1 MDYRMWTVN
10 LRLTSPGPLLPW
22 LGPAVRGMLAKRL
35 KHRVCRLTAAERQR
49 QGAYCDGCSRRKGCP
64 YGETFEPE
72 LPAGWEPFCGQQDV
86 PPAVILAPY
95 YPVPTEAIEGLEI
108 PLRLTLVGRRAVGHL
123 GAIQDA
129 LFECGRADGL
139 GLGRVQFTLGSGAD
153 GAISDPRK
161 IPVLPSEPDAAAGCI
176 PRLGV
181 GLVAPLFLRREL
193 NGRPP
198 DQRPKDK
205 PRSRHVPIRQPEFS
219 DLFGAVLRTL
229 GQLFRIDGAPLPADF
244 GALKAAARRVRLV
257 EQCYQ
262 PFQQGKWTS
271 RGEQRYMLRGCD
283 GGGVYADVPLALLP
297 WMLWGGRLHVGGHRG
312 SGAGGWRLVL
322 D

>member
-1 MDYRMWTVN
+1 
-10 LRLTSPGPLLPW
+10 
-22 LGPAVRGMLAKRL
+22 
-35 KHRVCRLTAAERQR
+35 
-49 QGAYCDGCSRRKGCP
+49 
-64 YGETFEPE
+64 
-72 LPAGWEPFCGQQDV
+72 
-86 PPAVILAPY
+86 VILAPY
-95 YPVPTEAIEGLEI
+95 YPVPTEALEGLEI
-108 PLRLTLVGRRAVGHL
+108 PLRVTLVGRRAVGHA

-139 GLGRVQFTLGSGAD
+139 GLGRVLFTLGSQAD
-153 GAISDPRK
+153 GSISEPLE
-161 IPVLPSEPDAAAGCI
+161 ITALPSGPNAAPGCI

-193 NGRPP
+193 NGGPP

-219 DLFGAVLRTL
+219 DLFSAVLRTL
-229 GQLFRIDGAPLPADF
+229 GQLYRIYGQPLSADF
-244 GALKAAARRVRLV
+244 SALKTAAQRVRMV
-257 EQCYQ
+257 EHCYQ
-262 PFQQGKWTS
+262 PFQQRKSTS
-271 RGEQRYMLRGCD
+271 RGEQRYVLQGCD

-297 WMLWGGRLHVGGHRG
+297 WILWGGRLHVGGHRG